1 VSFIL
6 FRNEFDHAIIRR
18 FFIIEIKKARLFT
31 IFLNLLQIF
40 CRLAKLIRNTKSY
53 FVISKGQRNAMLL
66 LFALLLAMIIVYFM
80 LPHYLKMDYSHDG
93 TLKEEARRFEATRVH
108 EEKHKKRELTPFAFD
123 PNETTADGFQQLG
136 LSERQADMIIRYRN
150 AGGKFRTPED
160 FGKIYS
166 ISEEEYN
173 ILQPYIMIKEEVLPA
188 KETTKVVEKRTIT
201 PFPFDPNRIDS
212 AEMTRMGLRE
222 SQIKNIINYRNA
234 GGTFRIKK
242 DIEKLYTISTEDYS
256 KLEKYILLPSVDS
269 LSPEEKMTATEPLII
284 EINSADTAAM
294 QQLRGI
300 GPAFANRIVSYRDR
314 LGGFFDKS
322 QLLEVFGMD
331 TTRYFQIAEH
341 IEVDRNSI
349 RKMNLNTAGFREM
362 VGHPYLEHY
371 IVTSIFDY
379 KDAKGGFDSIQELTQ
394 INLIYEQLYQKL
406 EHYFTVDEKINDSI
420 N

>member
-1 VSFIL
+1 M
-6 FRNEFDHAIIRR
+6 
-18 FFIIEIKKARLFT
+18 FT

-66 LFALLLAMIIVYFM
+66 LFALLLLMIIVYFM
-80 LPHYLKMDYSHDG
+80 LPHYLKMDYDQIG
-93 TLKEEARRFEATRVH
+93 NFREEARQFEASRVH
-108 EEKHKKRELTPFAFD
+108 KEKQPERNITPFAFD
-123 PNETTADGFQQLG
+123 PNETSADGFQQLG
-136 LSERQADMIIRYRN
+136 LSERQAEMIIKYRN
-150 AGGKFRTPED
+150 AGGRFRTAED

-173 ILQPYIMIKEEVLPA
+173 ILQPYIIIKAEVRPA
-188 KETTKVVEKRTIT
+188 KETEKTAGKMPLS
-201 PFPFDPNRIDS
+201 PFPFDPNKIDS
-212 AEMTRMGLRE
+212 AEMSRMGLRE
-222 SQIKNIINYRNA
+222 SQILNIINYRNA

-242 DIEKLYTISTEDYS
+242 DLEKLYTINTEDYS
-256 KLEKYILLPSVDS
+256 KLEKFILLPSVDS
-269 LSPEEKMTATEPLII
+269 LQPVEKVTAEPPLVI

-300 GPAFANRIVSYRDR
+300 GPAFASRIVKYRDR

-331 TTRYFQIAEH
+331 TTRFAQIAGH
-341 IEVDRNSI
+341 IEVDRNHI
-349 RKMNLNTAGFREM
+349 RKMNLNTTGFKEM
-362 VGHPYLEHY
+362 ISHPYLEHY

-379 KDAKGGFDSIQELTQ
+379 KDSKGGFDSIQELKQ
-394 INLIYEQLYQKL
+394 INLIYHQLYQKL
-406 EHYFTVDEKINDSI
+406 EHYFTVYEEINDSI